1 MCGCGQKHRCLVSC
15 RWPVRAGAPA
25 PLERATPV
33 APPRGRHPAAAFRF
47 RPAGTCSAFARRARS
62 SVDGSAETGLPAA
75 GPRMPGPACRAGPP
89 ATDTVPPPAT
99 RWWRHAP
106 LALER
111 AVLPFPAKAGNP
123 DVDFPSSHWNT
134 SCILLGPGRLR
145 RRVPGRIPGEDTVAC
160 APEFCSTGSWPVPLS
175 CTPRAQCPRPRRTH
189 GDTPSASRRSWG
201 PVSCRLR
208 PGWWGKGRPFPAH
221 LPGGAAAFIPL
232 R

>member
-15 RWPVRAGAPA
+15 RWPVRAGAP
-25 PLERATPV
+25 
-33 APPRGRHPAAAFRF
+33 PRW
-47 RPAGTCSAFARRARS
+47 SARRPWPRRGDATQPQRFL
-62 SVDGSAETGLPAA
+62 SALPARA
-75 GPRMPGPACRAGPP
+75 APSLAALGALSTGAPKRACRLPGPACRAGPP

-99 RWWRHAP
+99 RWRRRAP
-106 LALER
+106 LAFER

-221 LPGGAAAFIPL
+221 LLGGAAAFIPL